1 MRGPDEGSLVTH
13 PESGP
18 EIAPGTP
25 MRKVVPPRLVGP
37 YLTGQRD
44 VLAGFVYR
52 AEDLVFREPADAYDA
67 LGLGFDGS
75 EFTPGMS
82 ELHVICWPAR
92 PVDGYQRR
100 DTTADIPEYFIDPI
114 PIPVGATM
122 HRVGPEDSE
131 ELVAE
136 YDGLAWQQLG
146 A

>member
-1 MRGPDEGSLVTH
+1 MTD
-13 PESGP
+13 PEP
-18 EIAPGTP
+18 RPVIAPGTP

-52 AEDLVFREPADAYDA
+52 AEDLVFRDPAEAFDA

-82 ELHVICWPAR
+82 EFYVICWPAR
-92 PVDGYQRR
+92 PVDGYQQK
-100 DTTADIPEYFIDPI
+100 DTPADLPEFFIDPI
-114 PIPVGATM
+114 PIPVGAAM
-122 HRVGPEDSE
+122 RRVDADAD
-131 ELVAE
+131 ELVAQ
-136 YDGLAWQQLG
+136 YDGLAWQQVG

>member
-1 MRGPDEGSLVTH
+1 MTEPDPWPV
-13 PESGP
+13 
-18 EIAPGTP
+18 IVPGTP

-52 AEDLVFREPADAYDA
+52 ATDLAFREPADAYDI
-67 LGLGFDGS
+67 LSLGFDGS

-82 ELHVICWPAR
+82 ELYLICWPAR

-100 DTTADIPEYFIDPI
+100 DTAADIPEFFIEPI
-114 PIPVGATM
+114 PIPVGAAMRRIDADT
-122 HRVGPEDSE
+122 D
-131 ELVAE
+131 ELVAD
-136 YDGLAWQQLG
+136 YDGLAWQQAG

>member
-1 MRGPDEGSLVTH
+1 MTE
-13 PESGP
+13 PEPRP

-52 AEDLVFREPADAYDA
+52 AADLVFREPAEAFDA

-82 ELHVICWPAR
+82 EFHVICWSAR
-92 PVDGYQRR
+92 PVDDYQHG
-100 DTTADIPEYFIDPI
+100 DATADIPEFFMDPI

-122 HRVGPEDSE
+122 CRVGAAVE

-136 YDGLAWQQLG
+136 YDGLAWQQVG